1 MLLAGTQ
8 ANCEAAMTAKSSHDH
23 QMLSGQVSERKA
35 SRLDEKNDFA
45 KLVVLSDLGMPMSRM
60 SSAREAQ
67 NSVFGNSKVHRVPF
81 LFSPIGTLC
90 AGVLGFSITVS
101 R

>member
-1 MLLAGTQ
+1 MLVAGIQ
-8 ANCEAAMTAKSSHDH
+8 ANYGIAMTAKSSHDR
-23 QMLSGQVSERKA
+23 QMLSTQVSERKA

-67 NSVFGNSKVHRVPF
+67 NSVFGNSKVHRVRFYF
-81 LFSPIGTLC
+81 LLSGHSAP
-90 AGVLGFSITVS
+90 ASWGFLL